1 MRQHAWLLGLALC
14 TAPCGGQQ
22 PPPESLDA
30 LINRGRLSEALTL
43 ARQTHDS
50 LRIGEVLELQGE
62 LPGADALYLSLRR
75 GGGAGGRVAT
85 ARLALLA
92 ERRGA
97 HDSALSMAAEVSDAW
112 YAGHEGWS
120 ADELVAAGQVLARFA
135 GGQPDAVR
143 DALRAFDAASA
154 ADQASPTGRL
164 EAAELLLA
172 HYNAPDAK
180 SDFGRVLA
188 TDSSNVRALVGL
200 ANVAA
205 FEGNP
210 SALPRTRAALAI
222 NPTSV
227 PALILLARL
236 HLESEQYDSAR
247 VATDRALAA
256 DSTRLEVWA
265 AEGALA
271 WVEGDSMAL
280 AAATHRALAI
290 NPRGAD
296 YFAAVAEAAARHR
309 RYAGAVELASRGV
322 ALDSNSVPSLVAL
335 GTNLLRTQQLPE
347 GRAALERAFAL
358 DPFHLWTK
366 NSLDLLDQ
374 MATFETERS
383 ARFEIVAPADQSKLL
398 ASVLLPLLEEA
409 YDSLAIRYDY
419 RPPTPI
425 RLELFDRHADFSVR
439 TIGLAGL
446 GALGVS
452 FGTTLVMDAPNAR
465 PAGEF
470 NLGSTAWHELAHTF
484 TLGRSLHRV
493 PRWFSEGL
501 SVLEE
506 RRARIGWGARANPL
520 FVQALAADDLLPID
534 RLNDGFIRPDRPE
547 RLGLSYY
554 QASLVVEFLENEIG
568 IAGIRKMLDG
578 YGRGE
583 STPALVQSLTGA
595 PSARF
600 DAKFLTWLRE
610 RFAVPLRAIAD
621 GDPLIFGEPLVAARA
636 ELAKG
641 DSAAA
646 RTSLEAARA
655 RFPEYGGAS
664 GPGVVL
670 STLEHAAGKRADA
683 LREITHVT
691 ASDET
696 ALDANRLEAKW
707 LLEQGDT
714 VRAIAAL
721 DRATWI
727 ATNDAALWQSLGALA
742 AASGQHS
749 EAVRA
754 RRAVVA
760 LGSADPAVAGSD
772 LAESLLAAGDRAA
785 ARREVLRVLERA
797 PGYERAQTLLLRI
810 RSTAGGTS
818 R

>member
-14 TAPCGGQQ
+14 TAPCAGQQ
-22 PPPESLDA
+22 PPPDDLNA
-30 LINRGRLSEALTL
+30 LINRGRLADALTL
-43 ARQTHDS
+43 ARLQHDS
-50 LRIGEVLELQGE
+50 LRIGEVLELQGQV
-62 LPGADALYLSLRR
+62 PAADSLYRSLRR
-75 GGGAGGRVAT
+75 GGGPQARVAT

-97 HDSALSMAAEVSDAW
+97 RDSALALASEVSDAW
-112 YAGHEGWS
+112 YAGHAGWS
-120 ADELVAAGQVLARFA
+120 ADELVAAGQALARFA

-154 ADQASPTGRL
+154 ADPMSPTGRL

-172 HYNAPDAK
+172 HYNAPDAN
-180 SDFGRVLA
+180 SDFGRVLGS
-188 TDSSNVRALVGL
+188 DSSNVRALVGL

-205 FEGNP
+205 FEGNG

-227 PALILLARL
+227 PALLLLARL
-236 HLESEQYDSAR
+236 HLEGEQYDSAR

-256 DSTRLEVWA
+256 DSTRLESWA
-265 AEGALA
+265 AAGALA
-271 WVEGDSMAL
+271 WVQGDTVAF
-280 AAATHRALAI
+280 AAATRRALQI

-309 RYAGAVELASRGV
+309 RYAGAAELAARGV

-335 GTNLLRTQQLPE
+335 GTNLLRTQQVPE

-366 NSLDLLDQ
+366 NALDLLDQ
-374 MATFETERS
+374 MVTFETHRS
-383 ARFEIVAPADQSKLL
+383 ERFEIVAPADQAALL
-398 ASVLLPLLEEA
+398 SDVLLPLLEEA
-409 YDSLAIRYDY
+409 YDSLAMRYDY

-452 FGTTLVMDAPNAR
+452 FGTTLVMDAPSAR

-484 TLGRSLHRV
+484 TLGRSMHRV

-506 RRARIGWGARANPL
+506 RRARAGWGARANPL
-520 FVQALAADDLLPID
+520 FVQALAAGDLLPID

-554 QASLVVEFLENEIG
+554 QASLVVEFLEQEIG
-568 IAGIRKMLDG
+568 IAGIRRMLDG

-595 PSARF
+595 PSAAF
-600 DAKFLTWLRE
+600 DANFLGWLRT
-610 RFAVPLRAIAD
+610 RFAVPLASIAA
-621 GDPLIFGEPLVAARA
+621 GDPLIFGEPLTAAQA
-636 ELAKG
+636 ALAQG
-641 DSAAA
+641 DSAG
-646 RTSLEAARA
+646 ARA
-655 RFPEYGGAS
+655 QLEEARKRFPTYGGAA
-664 GPGVVL
+664 GPGPML
-670 STLEHAAGKRADA
+670 AALLHASGQLGPA
-683 LREITHVT
+683 LTEISQVTHG
-691 ASDET
+691 DET
-696 ALDANRLEAKW
+696 ALPANRLEATW
-707 LLEQGDT
+707 QLERADT
-714 VRAIAAL
+714 SRAIAAL
-721 DRATWI
+721 ERATWI
-727 ATNDAALWQSLGALA
+727 ATNDAALWQLLGGLA
-742 AASGQHS
+742 AASGDHAA
-749 EAVRA
+749 AVRA

-760 LGSADPAVAGSD
+760 LGSSDPAVAGTD
-772 LAESLLAAGDRAA
+772 LAESLLAMGDAVA

-810 RSTAGGTS
+810 RSTGGGTS

>member
-14 TAPCGGQQ
+14 TAPACGQQ

-30 LINRGRLSEALTL
+30 LINRGRLAEALTL
-43 ARQTHDS
+43 ARRSHDS
-50 LRIGEVLELQGE
+50 LGIGDVLELQGE
-62 LPGADALYLSLRR
+62 LLAADTVYASLRR
-75 GGGAGGRVAT
+75 AGGAHGRVAT

-97 HDSALSMAAEVSDAW
+97 HDSAVTLAAEVSDAW

-143 DALRAFDAASA
+143 DALKAFDAASA
-154 ADQASPTGRL
+154 ADPASPTGRL

-188 TDSSNVRALVGL
+188 TDSSNVLALVGL

-205 FEGNP
+205 FEGNR
-210 SALPRTRAALAI
+210 SALTRSRAALAI
-222 NPTSV
+222 NPTNV
-227 PALILLARL
+227 PALLLLARL

-256 DSTRLEVWA
+256 DATRLEAWA

-271 WVEGDSMAL
+271 WVQGDS
-280 AAATHRALAI
+280 AAFLRATSRALAI

-309 RYAGAVELASRGV
+309 RYAGAVELAARGV

-335 GTNLLRTQQLPE
+335 GTNLLRTQHLSE

-383 ARFEIVAPADQSKLL
+383 ARFEIVAPADQAKLL
-398 ASVLLPLLEEA
+398 AGVLLPLLEEA
-409 YDSLAIRYDY
+409 YDSLAVRYAY

-506 RRARIGWGARANPL
+506 RRARAGWGARADPL

-534 RLNDGFIRPDRPE
+534 QLNDGFIRPDRPE
-547 RLGLSYY
+547 RLNLSYY
-554 QASLVVEFLENEIG
+554 QASLVVEFLEHEIG
-568 IAGIRKMLDG
+568 IAGVRKMLDG

-583 STPALVQSLTGA
+583 STPALVQTLTGA
-595 PSARF
+595 PSASF
-600 DAKFLTWLRE
+600 DAKFLAWLHE
-610 RFAVPLRAIAD
+610 R
-621 GDPLIFGEPLVAARA
+621 
-636 ELAKG
+636 
-641 DSAAA
+641 
-646 RTSLEAARA
+646 
-655 RFPEYGGAS
+655 
-664 GPGVVL
+664 
-670 STLEHAAGKRADA
+670 
-683 LREITHVT
+683 
-691 ASDET
+691 
-696 ALDANRLEAKW
+696 
-707 LLEQGDT
+707 
-714 VRAIAAL
+714 
-721 DRATWI
+721 
-727 ATNDAALWQSLGALA
+727 
-742 AASGQHS
+742 
-749 EAVRA
+749 
-754 RRAVVA
+754 
-760 LGSADPAVAGSD
+760 
-772 LAESLLAAGDRAA
+772 
-785 ARREVLRVLERA
+785 
-797 PGYERAQTLLLRI
+797 
-810 RSTAGGTS
+810 
-818 R
+818 